1 MGFGA
6 GDRHLAYVLIFLTRA
21 EVGATTFAAY
31 STGAD
36 RIDAVTIRL
45 PQGARR
51 LFLTG
56 WRAYR
61 LWDRYDCIDLSAAF
75 AYHTLQSIFPVLLI
89 VLSTASSILGK
100 EDGLTE
106 QVISWSAQFFPEAS
120 LLLIRT
126 TLVKLQT
133 ARASAGWFGLGML
146 LLTSSNAYLTLQRG
160 ADRLWGD
167 HSAIP
172 ATASPFQQ
180 HPLFAVRRFVWQR
193 LKAFGFVGSVG
204 LLLVIDQLTTNLR
217 SMGTQTWRSMFDSH
231 FSWLIQ
237 VFLPDPTVLNLLG
250 SLLIS
255 VLVALL
261 LLRVLPSGV
270 TPWRPLLPA
279 ALLIGVVQLLLNL
292 AVGRSLVSLGTRFQ
306 AYGVIS
312 GVLVLT
318 LWVWLQGLIFY
329 YGIAWSV
336 VLGRRRSGGD
346 PHLDSADRVAPLAR
360 R

>member
-1 MGFGA
+1 MQA
-6 GDRHLAYVLIFLTRA
+6 GRVDTVP
-21 EVGATTFAAY
+21 
-31 STGAD
+31 
-36 RIDAVTIRL
+36 IRL
-45 PQGARR
+45 PLAAKR
-51 LFLTG
+51 LALTG

-61 LWDRYDCIDLSAAF
+61 LWDRCDCIDLSAAF

-89 VLSTASSILGK
+89 VLSTASGILGR

-106 QVISWSAQFFPEAS
+106 QIISWSAQFFPEAS
-120 LLLIRT
+120 LPLIRT
-126 TLVKLQT
+126 TLLKLQS

-172 ATASPFQQ
+172 SVASPIQQ
-180 HPLFAVRRFVWQR
+180 QQPWFAVRRFVLQR

-237 VFLPDPTVLNLLG
+237 VFLPDPTVLNLVG

-279 ALLIGVVQLLLNL
+279 ALLIGVVQLVLNL

-346 PHLDSADRVAPLAR
+346 PHLDSADRLAPFAR
-360 R
+360 G

>member
-1 MGFGA
+1 LV
-6 GDRHLAYVLIFLTRA
+6 HA
-21 EVGATTFAAY
+21 EACAELMAAY
-31 STGAD
+31 SNKAD
-36 RIDAVTIRL
+36 RVDAVTIRL
-45 PQGARR
+45 SQAAKR
-51 LFLTG
+51 LVLTG

-61 LWDRYDCIDLSAAF
+61 LWDRCDCIDLSAAF

-89 VLSTASSILGK
+89 VLSTASGILGR

-106 QVISWSAQFFPEAS
+106 QIISWSAQFFPEAS
-120 LLLIRT
+120 LPFIRT
-126 TLVKLQT
+126 TLLRLQT
-133 ARASAGWFGLGML
+133 ARGSAGWFGVGMM

-167 HSAIP
+167 PGNAPVI
-172 ATASPFQQ
+172 TAPVRMDS
-180 HPLFAVRRFVWQR
+180 LRAVRRFALQR

-204 LLLVIDQLTTNLR
+204 LLLVIDQLTTNVR
-217 SMGTQTWRSMFDSH
+217 SMGTQTWRTLFDTH

-237 VFLPDPTVLNLLG
+237 VFLPDPTVLNVLG
-250 SLLIS
+250 SLLSS
-255 VLVALL
+255 VLVAFL
-261 LLRVLPSGV
+261 LLRVLPSV
-270 TPWRPLLPA
+270 TIPWRPLLPA

-306 AYGVIS
+306 VYGVIS

-336 VLGRRRSGGD
+336 VLGRRGSGGD
-346 PHLDSADRVAPLAR
+346 PHLGLADQSAALTR